1 MPPHTNFCQKSK
13 ILICGCKFSL
23 VKQQLY
29 LWLQMVTKNMM
40 TWNESLLWMRR
51 GEKILF
57 GVHFLWLF
65 SVHLSSILF
74 LLHFIFLFS
83 KYFSFTNYNGADFCP
98 KVLFLLFYV
107 IYVAPVNYLLCG
119 QSRPFVNP
127 TRHLPPPAPPM
138 NNSFP
143 THL

>member
-1 MPPHTNFCQKSK
+1 M
-13 ILICGCKFSL
+13 
-23 VKQQLY
+23 
-29 LWLQMVTKNMM
+29 WLQIFSGKVT
-40 TWNESLLWMRR
+40 SLFVAANGYQEYDDMEWISFVDEKRR
-51 GEKILF
+51 EDLIWHPFLVAF
-57 GVHFLWLF
+57 QCSFVLYFVFTAFHF
-65 SVHLSSILF
+65 
-74 LLHFIFLFS
+74 FLFS

-119 QSRPFVNP
+119 QSRLFVNP
-127 TRHLPPPAPPM
+127 TWHLPPPAPPM